1 MPHRA
6 IPQAYLTFLLG
17 DEKFAIHVDHVQE
30 IIELKDVTRI
40 PDTPHYMLGIIN
52 LRGKVLP
59 LLDTRMKLGLPSLP
73 STSKNRI
80 LVLNIRETD
89 ERVIQV
95 GALVDTAR
103 EVNVIEQKQIQ
114 QPADVENYRKATAV
128 TGIVND
134 QGDITMIL
142 DVNKVFALQGV
153 EIVSAAE

>member
-153 EIVSAAE
+153 EIVPAAE